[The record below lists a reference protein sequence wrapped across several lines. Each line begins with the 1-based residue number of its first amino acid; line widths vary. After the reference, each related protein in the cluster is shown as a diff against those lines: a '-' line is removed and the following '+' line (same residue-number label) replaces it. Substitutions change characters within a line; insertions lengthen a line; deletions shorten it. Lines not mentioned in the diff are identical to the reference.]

1 MTLLNFN
8 ILINYYQKIS
18 LYLIY
23 LLPVA
28 LITGPFLPDLFLSL
42 IGLFF
47 LLISIKNKL
56 WSYYKNPFVYF
67 FTVFYF
73 FILIRSLFSE
83 NIYFS
88 LSGSLFY
95 FRYLFFSLS
104 IFYFCNIAPQ
114 FIKKLGISLFFSI
127 LFVALDSYLQWITG
141 KNIFGWSTNDPYRL
155 SSFFGDELIV
165 GGYLARLT
173 PVCLALLLMSIKI
186 TKLKLFIGLF
196 FLILIDVVV
205 FGSGE
210 RAAFFFITLYTILII
225 VLSNKYQAYRLFT
238 FILSAIIIALITFY
252 DPTSNEKVKDT
263 INEVTN
269 NNTVPLAPY
278 TPHHEEHY
286 IVGLKMFLDNP
297 FFGQAPKMFR
307 QLCNE
312 DKFAYKGGCA
322 THPHNTYIELLSE
335 TGIIGASF
343 LIFLFLMVT
352 FILFKQFLAVYFNIY
367 PKIPDYLVLLL
378 SAIFIMTWPLVPTGS
393 FFNNWTNV
401 MYYLPVGFLLNYF
414 FKKKVKS

>member
-1 MTLLNFN
+1 MY
-8 ILINYYQKIS
+8 YYQKIS

-67 FTVFYF
+67 FSVFYF

-104 IFYFCNIAPQ
+104 IFYFCNVAPQ

-173 PVCLALLLMSIKI
+173 PVCLALLLISIKI
-186 TKLKLFIGLF
+186 TKLKLFIGLL
-196 FLILIDVVV
+196 FLILIDVIV

-225 VLSNKYQAYRLFT
+225 VLSNKYQAYRLLT
-238 FILSAIIIALITFY
+238 FILSAIIISFITFF
-252 DPTSNEKVKDT
+252 DTASNDRVNNT

-269 NNTVPLAPY
+269 NISVPLAPY

-297 FFGQAPKMFR
+297 LFGIAPKMFR
-307 QLCNE
+307 KLCNE
-312 DKFAYKGGCA
+312 DKFAYKSGCA
-322 THPHNTYIELLSE
+322 THPHNSYIELLSE

-343 LIFLFLMVT
+343 LIFLFLMVS
-352 FILFKQFLAVYFNIY
+352 FILFKQFLAIYFNIY

-378 SAIFIMTWPLVPTGS
+378 SSIFIMTWPLIPTGS

-401 MYYLPVGFLLNYF
+401 MYYLPVGFLLNYY
-414 FKKKVKS
+414 FKKNIKTKTTI